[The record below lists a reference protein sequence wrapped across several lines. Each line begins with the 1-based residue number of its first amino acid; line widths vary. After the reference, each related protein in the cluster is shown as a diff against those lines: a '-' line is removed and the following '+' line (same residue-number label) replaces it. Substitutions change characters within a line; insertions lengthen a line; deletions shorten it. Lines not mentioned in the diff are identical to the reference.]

1 MFTSIGSTSQYGGA
15 PYHLKK
21 VFKPKIRDFRG
32 GGWGCYLFKHFKKV
46 LYLDKSEIR
55 GQHRLSTETGMS
67 LIALLYLVQ

>member
-1 MFTSIGSTSQYGGA
+1 MEVPLTT
-15 PYHLKK
+15 LKK
-21 VFKPKIRDFRG
+21 YLNQKFAILG
-32 GGWGCYLFKHFKKV
+32 GGGGCYLFKHFKRV